1 VSDPLRF
8 EVEPRLHGAC
18 MIAAFEGWND
28 AGESATSA
36 LRYLAAAIR
45 SVPVAEIAGEE
56 FLDFTVRRPRVRF
69 GAEGQRVIDWPGTR
83 FRFGSADSSR
93 ELVVAHGVEPHVQ
106 WRRYC
111 DLFATVVARLHVSRV
126 VLLGAY
132 VADVVYSR
140 PVLVTGFAS
149 EKGMLE
155 SIDVPASHYE
165 GPTGI
170 VGVLGE
176 RLAQDGVEVM
186 SLWAGLPHYISASPN
201 PRGALALLQKLEA
214 FMKLPVDLEP
224 LRREAA
230 VFEERISALVA
241 ADPELSEY
249 VRQLKRREFAQ

>member
-1 VSDPLRF
+1 
-8 EVEPRLHGAC
+8 

-45 SVPVAEIAGEE
+45 SVPVAEIDGEE
-56 FLDFTVRRPRVRF
+56 FLDFTVRRPLVRF
-69 GAEGQRVIDWPGTR
+69 GADGERVIDWPGTR
-83 FRFGSADSSR
+83 FRFGSADPSR

-111 DLFATVVARLHVSRV
+111 DLFAAVVARLRVRRV

-149 EKGMLE
+149 EPGLLE
-155 SIDVPASHYE
+155 SIEVLPSSYE

-176 RLAQDGVEVM
+176 RLQRDGRRGDEPVGRPAALHLGLAEPARR
-186 SLWAGLPHYISASPN
+186 AGAAPEARRLPEARRRPRAAA
-201 PRGALALLQKLEA
+201 PRGGRAS
-214 FMKLPVDLEP
+214 
-224 LRREAA
+224 RRRSRRSSPPTRSSRSTCA
-230 VFEERISALVA
+230 
-241 ADPELSEY
+241 
-249 VRQLKRREFAQ
+249 QLKRREFAQ